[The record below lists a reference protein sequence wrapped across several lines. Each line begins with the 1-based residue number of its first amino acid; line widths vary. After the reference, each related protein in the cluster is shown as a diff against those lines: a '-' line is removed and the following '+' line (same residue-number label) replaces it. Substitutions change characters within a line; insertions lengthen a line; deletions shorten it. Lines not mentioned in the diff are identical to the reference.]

1 MSIRVA
7 RGMAVLGSCALWA
20 ACAKGG
26 STADSAAMAD
36 SASRAGAAAPSAA
49 AAAPAAMTDTSI
61 FALLDEANAHD
72 SAGGNMASTKGTASS
87 VKEFGRLMMKDHHT
101 LRKSGQDLA
110 KKLKITPAPPAGDT
124 LPAAAQRTS
133 DSLTAAPKGA
143 AWDKMYI
150 DHAVAEHQAVLS
162 MLQNAQTAATDTSL
176 KAAIAKAIPIV
187 QNHLTKGQDIQG
199 KLPAANAAGAAGAG
213 TAAGGAAATNDSTK
227 KKSP

>member
-1 MSIRVA
+1 MSIRLA
-7 RGMAVLGSCALWA
+7 RSMGVLGACALWA

-26 STADSAAMAD
+26 AKADSAAMAD
-36 SASRAGAAAPSAA
+36 SASRAGAAAPSTA

-61 FALLDEANAHD
+61 FALLDEANASD
-72 SAGGNMASTKGTASS
+72 SAGGNLASTKGTASS
-87 VKEFGRLMMKDHHT
+87 VKEFGRLMMKDHHAM
-101 LRKSGQDLA
+101 RKSGQDLA

-124 LPAAAQRTS
+124 LPAAAKRTS

-162 MLQNAQTAATDTSL
+162 MLQNAQTSATDTSL
-176 KAAIAKAIPIV
+176 KAAITKGIPMV
-187 QNHLTKGQDIQG
+187 QSHLTKAQAIQG
-199 KLPAANAAGAAGAG
+199 KLPAATAAAGAAGS
-213 TAAGGAAATNDSTK
+213 AATTSDSAK